1 MSSVSHLCMSNCLG
15 AGLIS
20 YRSMGNYAVD
30 TEQQRSLRSQN
41 SPERSAAM
49 AERRAL
55 QQARL
60 CEYKHTS
67 VNTSTPP
74 ERDADQQ
81 RKETEC
87 SL

>member
-1 MSSVSHLCMSNCLG
+1 MSSLSHLCMRYCLG

-30 TEQQRSLRSQN
+30 AEQQRSLRSHN
-41 SPERSAAM
+41 SSERRAAM

-67 VNTSTPP
+67 GVV
-74 ERDADQQ
+74 ADQQ